1 MPEQPEEIVITR
13 GDYTA
18 RRWVGSE
25 FATVEGPGEQTI
37 TIHLSEIDLVVGLL
51 QRFKD
56 KRDAGRN
63 G

>member
-1 MPEQPEEIVITR
+1 MGEQPEEIVITR

-25 FATVEGPGEQTI
+25 FVTIHGPAEQLITV
-37 TIHLSEIDLVVGLL
+37 HLSEIDIVAGLL

-63 G
+63 D